1 MPHYPSATA
10 IDSGGCAVHRRGA
23 TAASN
28 TSPDRLLR
36 VCHVRLPPPTGRFK
50 LPKVPGMRLGDMFA
64 SIEAAKQPYN
74 IDEYSLSQTSLEQI
88 FNEFAAQQVR
98 HR

>member
-1 MPHYPSATA
+1 
-10 IDSGGCAVHRRGA
+10 
-23 TAASN
+23 
-28 TSPDRLLR
+28 
-36 VCHVRLPPPTGRFK
+36 
-50 LPKVPGMRLGDMFA
+50 MRLGDMFA